1 MDIAIIGLPQC
12 GKTTVFNAL
21 TRGRAD
27 TAAVGGVHVGV
38 VKVAD
43 SRLRALTDMYCPR
56 KIVPAEI
63 KYWDLPGPGAMGKSQ
78 GIGGRL
84 LNVLQ
89 TADAFLLVVRAF
101 TNPATPHPMEVVDP
115 GRDLEHMLGEIAL
128 ADLVVLERAVARLE
142 DGIKKSKLAER
153 PAMVSQLDAVAKAKQ
168 GLEEGTPLR
177 QQQLSMSESA
187 FLASYQLLSAKPV
200 IVLFNTDE
208 EEEGSWLDRI
218 AGGQLQVAGIGQVGL
233 CAKLEADLALMSE
246 EESEEFRKE
255 LGLGEPAVS
264 QVVKTSYDVVGLVSF
279 LTVGDDEVRAWS
291 VPAGI
296 EAQQAAGV
304 VHTDFRRGFIRAEV
318 IPFHELV
325 RCGSLAQGRREGV
338 LRTEGKAYRIKD
350 GDVVNFL
357 VNV

>member
-27 TAAVGGVHVGV
+27 TTAAGSVHVGV

-43 SRLRALTDMYCPR
+43 PRLQVLSEMYQP
-56 KIVPAEI
+56 KKMVPAEI
-63 KYWDLPGPGAMGKSQ
+63 KYWDLPGAGSPGNFP

-84 LNVLQ
+84 LSVLQ

-115 GRDLEHMLGEIAL
+115 ARDLEHMLAEITL
-128 ADLVVLERAVARLE
+128 ADLVVLERAVERLE
-142 DGIKKSKLAER
+142 DGIKKCKPAAR
-153 PAMVSQLDAVAKAKQ
+153 PAMTAQLDAVTKAKK
-168 GLEEGTPLR
+168 GLEEGISLR
-177 QQQLSMSESA
+177 LHQLSASESA
-187 FLASYQLLSAKPV
+187 FLANYQLLSAKPV

-208 EEEGSWLDRI
+208 EREEPGPDQT
-218 AGGQLQVAGIGQVGL
+218 AAGQLRAAGMGQVRL

-246 EESEEFRKE
+246 EEAEEFRLE
-255 LGLGEPAVS
+255 LGLGDPAVS
-264 QVVKTSYDVVGLVSF
+264 QVVNTSYDVVGLVSF

-291 VPAGI
+291 VPAGM

-318 IPFHELV
+318 IPFPDLV
-325 RCGSLAQGRREGV
+325 RCGGVAQGRREGV
-338 LRTEGKAYRIKD
+338 LRTEGKGYRVQD

-357 VNV
+357 VSV